1 MPDVLPWEE
10 GISRLVQCGEKASIS
25 GGVPGVLLAALLEE
39 EQSGGSS
46 VVSLAFP
53 LLPPPGSVLFAVVE
67 TAKAIRGLALI

>member
-25 GGVPGVLLAALLEE
+25 GGVPGVLLAALLE